1 MRSSSSLKA
10 PTNSHPRWK
19 LTHLP
24 TIAACSGANYP
35 CTRTWQAIENPHTSR
50 RPCLKPAIRAR
61 KVSRASIALP
71 YAASSGSTSR
81 AKCCSDRRTACASL
95 SSDAGTKISRSVPQ
109 SRTAARRS
117 HTSSA
122 GPAMANR
129 SMNSSSSCLANP
141 ARPRGCAA
149 GVDRRWPIDRVDIG
163 PDRKRIRSRL
173 PRRGDAPAQPF
184 ELRAECQVDTF
195 RVPCGGGDR
204 AATGGRYL
212 HRHLREVAAV
222 KPPNPAGRTVRQ
234 PYILATQEG
243 LEVLQAALKRGD

>member
-24 TIAACSGANYP
+24 TIAAYSGANYP

-109 SRTAARRS
+109 ARTAARRS

-129 SMNSSSSCLANP
+129 SMNSSSSCLAKARASPWCACWLP
-141 ARPRGCAA
+141 AAAWATPCLVDSESAIALSASEEKRANVATLPRTSSRA
-149 GVDRRWPIDRVDIG
+149 
-163 PDRKRIRSRL
+163 RSRSGSTAML
-173 PRRGDAPAQPF
+173 
-184 ELRAECQVDTF
+184 
-195 RVPCGGGDR
+195 
-204 AATGGRYL
+204 
-212 HRHLREVAAV
+212 
-222 KPPNPAGRTVRQ
+222 
-234 PYILATQEG
+234 I
-243 LEVLQAALKRGD
+243 